1 MLVEKVLKDNG
12 LGDNGYVPF
21 DLTITPF
28 DTQLKIQAGA
38 ISETFTP
45 LVPSSLESDG
55 ISLKLMNGTKGF
67 GSIAKGDLRTLLN
80 IENTNNTSD
89 ADKPLSIAATTALN
103 NKHDKITATNKL
115 AIPLVDGLDA
125 AIALMATK
133 ADLQAAT
140 ANQSLGI
147 KYEWASPAAQTAQ
160 TGMIEGEQG
169 VLVGAAGA
177 RDVYT
182 YKGGVWSKTYTL
194 SASHNHDDR
203 YYQKTESD
211 AALLLK
217 QNKTD
222 SLPMAQVT
230 GLATAIDALAT
241 KAMVQTNVP
250 PSAVF
255 TDKNWDGADKANQ
268 RLQNLENAIS
278 ASTEFTGV
286 VFPGNVSGNT
296 GTGSLRNAVPLDDLL
311 SMIIDPQ
318 LDSFYLI
325 SNGPQIDS
333 ATGKP
338 AEFKIRSYMTSRWED
353 PRHNTT
359 LSTGRKCDLKA
370 NGVDHGGICGFLYSQ
385 GEWKDPRDMMAWH
398 AQIVLQVQMNGRIHY
413 RRYEVDGTVI
423 RLGSGKAN
431 PDRMLIHSVTHKTS
445 FDLNGNQ

>member
-1 MLVEKVLKDNG
+1 MFIKDISARDANG
-12 LGDNGYVPF
+12 DPSSVDLSITATAEALTYNGE
-21 DLTITPF
+21 I
-28 DTQLKIQAGA
+28 
-38 ISETFTP
+38 FTP
-45 LVPSSLESDG
+45 KVPSTLSSDG
-55 ISLKLMNGTKGF
+55 DSLKLSNGSTGY
-67 GSIAKGDLRTLLN
+67 GSIVKGDLRTLLDVS
-80 IENTNNTSD
+80 NTNNTSD
-89 ADKPLSIAATTALN
+89 ADKPVSTAAVAEIAK
-103 NKHDKITATNKL
+103 KHDKITTANKL
-115 AIPLVDGLDA
+115 AMPLVDGLDA

-140 ANQSLGI
+140 ANISLGI
-147 KYEWASPAAQTAQ
+147 KYEWASAALQAAQ
-160 TGMIEGEQG
+160 TGMTEGEQG
-169 VLVGAAGA
+169 VLIGADGA

-182 YKGGVWSKTYTL
+182 FKGGAWSKAYTL

-203 YYQKTESD
+203 YFKKDEVN
-211 AALLLK
+211 AALLLTQK
-217 QNKTD
+217 KTD
-222 SLPMAQVT
+222 NLPMAQVT
-230 GLATAIDALAT
+230 GLATALDGYAT

-268 RLQNLENAIS
+268 RLMNLENAVS

-286 VFPGNVSGNT
+286 VLPGNVSGNT

-325 SNGPQIDS
+325 SNGQHIDS

-353 PRHNTT
+353 PKHNTT
-359 LSTGRKCDLKA
+359 MSTGRKCDLKA
-370 NGVDHGGICGFLYSQ
+370 NGSDHGGICGFWYLN

-398 AQIVLQVQMNGRIHY
+398 AQIILQVKMDGRIHY

-423 RLGSGKAN
+423 RLDSSIPN
-431 PDRMLIHSVTHKTS
+431 PNRMLIHSVTHKTS
-445 FDLNGNQ
+445 FNSVGGIL

>member
-1 MLVEKVLKDNG
+1 MLISRVLKLDAS
-12 LGDNGYVPF
+12 DTQESF
-21 DLTITPF
+21 DLTVTPF
-28 DTQLKIQAGA
+28 DSQLKIQAGA
-38 ISETFTP
+38 QIETFTP
-45 LVPSSLESDG
+45 LVPSDLLSDG
-55 ISLKLMNGTKGF
+55 SSLKLSGGGKGF
-67 GSIAKGDLRTLLN
+67 GSINKGDLRTLLN
-80 IENTNNTSD
+80 VDNTNNTAD
-89 ADKPLSIAATTALN
+89 ADKPVSTAAAQALAT
-103 NKHDKITATNKL
+103 KHDKITATNKL
-115 AIPLVDGLDA
+115 AMPLVDGLDA

-133 ADLQAAT
+133 TDLAAVS
-140 ANQSLGI
+140 ANISFGI
-147 KYEWASPAAQTAQ
+147 KYEWATVAAQTAQ
-160 TGMIEGEQG
+160 AGMVEGEQG

-182 YKGGVWSKTYTL
+182 YKGGSWVYAYKL
-194 SASHNHDDR
+194 SAAHNHDDR
-203 YYQKTESD
+203 YYQKTEAD
-211 AALLLK
+211 AALLPK
-217 QNKTD
+217 MNKAD

-230 GLATAIDALAT
+230 GLATALDALAT

-268 RLQNLENAIS
+268 RLQNLENAVS

-286 VFPGNVSGNT
+286 VFPGNVSGNS

-311 SMIIDPQ
+311 CMIIDPQ

-325 SNGPQIDS
+325 SNGTHIDN

-353 PRHNTT
+353 PNHNKEFA
-359 LSTGRKCDLKA
+359 TGRKCDLKA
-370 NGVDHGGICGFLYSQ
+370 NGLDHGGICGFYYLQ

>member
-1 MLVEKVLKDNG
+1 ML
-12 LGDNGYVPF
+12 
-21 DLTITPF
+21 
-28 DTQLKIQAGA
+28 IQRVVKLDANDA
-38 ISETFTP
+38 QETFNLSVTSTESALTYNGEIFTP
-45 LVPSSLESDG
+45 KVPNTLSSDG
-55 ISLKLMNGTKGF
+55 DSLKLLNGTTGY
-67 GSIAKGDLRTLLN
+67 GSITKGDLRTLLN
-80 IENTNNTSD
+80 VENTNNTAD
-89 ADKPLSIAATTALN
+89 ADKPVSTAAALALAT
-103 NKHDKITATNKL
+103 KHDKITPTSKL
-115 AIPLVDGLDA
+115 AMPLVDGLDA
-125 AIALMATK
+125 AISLMATK
-133 ADLQAAT
+133 AELQSAT

-147 KYEWASPAAQTAQ
+147 KYEWPNAAAQAAQ
-160 TGMIEGEQG
+160 AGMLDGEQG
-169 VLVGAAGA
+169 VLVGASGA

-182 YKGGVWSKTYTL
+182 YKSGAWTKAYTL
-194 SASHNHDDR
+194 SSSHNHDDR

-211 AALLLK
+211 AALLPK
-217 QNKTD
+217 MNKTD

-230 GLATAIDALAT
+230 GLANAIDALAT

-268 RLQNLENAIS
+268 RLQNLENAVS

-333 ATGKP
+333 TTGKP
-338 AEFKIRSYMTSRWED
+338 AEFKIRAYMTSRWED

-370 NGVDHGGICGFLYSQ
+370 NGVDHGGICGFLYNQ